1 MQKLGLLLLAAGIAV
16 PGFAATRVTVEQLE
30 HVLAAA
36 HGKPDLKVAKQLSD
50 LELSERLSA
59 AKLSRWEADS
69 PGPESRQA
77 LVALADLS
85 VFLDPPAAEIPAT
98 ATPDMDT
105 QRKIMAQAVN
115 YAVRTISKLPDF
127 FATRDTIHFENTPP
141 RQLDTGYRPLHPVAR
156 TSATLLYRN
165 GKEVVDSQAEK
176 GSLSQQAAPALTT
189 SGVFGLILGTVL
201 VDSSHGKLVWSRWE
215 QAAAGAEAVFHYAV
229 SREQSHYRVEFCCV
243 PGGPGNGAFKQLSGY
258 HGEIAV
264 DPLNGAVLRLT
275 LEADLQPTD
284 PLVRSDIVVEYGP
297 VEIGGKTYICPIKS
311 VSITVSPALASDASE
326 MQRYRGKLL
335 DKDNWAARE
344 HLQTLL
350 NDVVF
355 EQYHLF
361 RADARIL
368 SGNSAEAEMSQ
379 PASSPTA
386 EMSDAGSPAPAE
398 APVETAPAEISAPA
412 APAAAAVASTPA
424 ELPALEPATPEID
437 VARATGLPEAP
448 ADSQTGSTNSS
459 FTLRITGRLVD
470 VGLVAFDKKGHPVT
484 DLKPEDFEIYDNGR
498 KQTVRSFS
506 HSGSQA
512 GVESAKE
519 PGLTPGQ
526 PVFSNRRA
534 DTVDAQPAAGVMEGG
549 TTILLL
555 DPSNLAWPDLTYA
568 RGEMLRF
575 LQSLPANELV
585 GLYVMSAHGFQV
597 LQEGTADHGLLASKL
612 HGWMPRAQDLAQ
624 AQEMEQRNR
633 QQFDYVLN
641 PTDLQSVNGNI
652 NMAPDTAAM
661 VDPQLRD
668 NGSNPGRSAFPIL
681 AGVARHLASI
691 PGHKNLVW
699 AASDNVLADWSNQA
713 VASDKGGKHIE
724 GYVLRAQEALND
736 AHVSVYPLDAS
747 QLETNAI
754 DPSLLGRNVQVAPSV
769 TLPPGAQAGGQAPG
783 RITAEMQ
790 QDVHPIQAAIQEMA
804 EATGGRAFRRSG
816 EIQKN
821 LDEVIADVHAAYLLG
836 FTPDTPA
843 DDQYHLLTVKL
854 VALRGVTLRYR
865 TGYEYAKEPATL
877 KERFQRAVWQALD
890 VSEIAVSANPVAA
903 SEGAKLKLNIA
914 TNDLALKQQAEHWV
928 DKLDVFLIQRD
939 DEGLHARITGQTLT
953 LTLKQATYAKLLQ
966 EGIPFDQFVE
976 KKQDTGSVRI
986 VVVDENS
993 GRMGSVTIP
1002 AAALRGKS

>member
-1 MQKLGLLLLAAGIAV
+1 MQKLGLLLLAAGIAL

-30 HVLAAA
+30 HVLAAG
-36 HGKPDLKVAKQLSD
+36 HGKPDVKLAKQLSD
-50 LELSERLSA
+50 LELTERLSA

-77 LVALADLS
+77 LVALADQS
-85 VFLDPPAAEIPAT
+85 AFLDPPAAEIPAT
-98 ATPDMDT
+98 ATPDLDT
-105 QRKIMAQAVN
+105 QRKIMAQAVD

-127 FATRDTIHFENTPP
+127 FATRDTIHFEDTPP

-156 TSATLLYRN
+156 TSATLLYRD
-165 GKEVVDSQAEK
+165 GKEVVDSGAAK
-176 GSLSQQAAPALTT
+176 GSPSQQAAPALTT

-201 VDSSHGKLVWSRWE
+201 VDSSHGKLVWSHWE

-229 SREQSHYRVEFCCV
+229 PREQSHYRVEFCCV
-243 PGGPGNGAFKQLSGY
+243 RGDHGNGAFKRLSGY
-258 HGEIAV
+258 HGEITV

-311 VSITVSPALASDASE
+311 VSITVSPALASDAAE

-335 DKDNWAARE
+335 DKDNRDTRE

-361 RADARIL
+361 RAEARIL
-368 SGNSAEAEMSQ
+368 SGNSAEAEMNQ

-398 APVETAPAEISAPA
+398 APVETAPAEASAPVAPA
-412 APAAAAVASTPA
+412 APAAASTPA
-424 ELPALEPATPEID
+424 EPPAPEPATPEIN
-437 VARATGLPEAP
+437 VAQATGLPEPP
-448 ADSQTGSTNSS
+448 ANPQTGSTNSS
-459 FTLRITGRLVD
+459 FTLRMTARLVD

-506 HSGSQA
+506 QA

-519 PGLTPGQ
+519 SGLTPGQ

-534 DTVDAQPAAGVMEGG
+534 DRVDAQPGAGVTEGS

-568 RGEMLRF
+568 RGEILRF
-575 LQSLPANELV
+575 LQSLPANEVV
-585 GLYVMSAHGFQV
+585 GLYVMNAHGFQV
-597 LQEGTADHGLLASKL
+597 LEERTADHALLASKL
-612 HGWMPRAQDLAQ
+612 HGWMPSAQDLAQ

-641 PTDLQSVNGNI
+641 PTDLQFVNGNI
-652 NMAPDTAAM
+652 NMAPDTATM

-681 AGVARHLASI
+681 AGVARHLAVI

-699 AASDNVLADWSNQA
+699 ITSDNVLADWTNQA
-713 VASDKGGKHIE
+713 VGSDKGSKHVE

-754 DPSLLGRNVQVAPSV
+754 DPSLLGRNVQLSPSV
-769 TLPPGAQAGGQAPG
+769 TAPPGAQAGGQAPG
-783 RITAEMQ
+783 RVAAEMQ
-790 QDVHPIQAAIQEMA
+790 QDLHPIQAAIQEMA
-804 EATGGRAFRRSG
+804 EATGGRAFRRNG
-816 EIQKN
+816 QIAKN
-821 LDEVIADVHAAYLLG
+821 LDEVIADGRAAYLLG

-854 VALRGVTLRYR
+854 AARRGVTLRYR

-903 SEGAKLKLNIA
+903 SEGATVKLNIA

-953 LTLKQATYAKLLQ
+953 LTLKPATYAKLLQ
-966 EGIPFDQFVE
+966 EGIPFDQYIE
-976 KKQDTGSVRI
+976 KKPDAGSMRI
-986 VVVDENS
+986 IVVDENS

>member
-1 MQKLGLLLLAAGIAV
+1 MQKLGLLLLAAGIAL

-30 HVLAAA
+30 HVLAAG
-36 HGKPDLKVAKQLSD
+36 HGKPDVKLAKQLSD
-50 LELSERLSA
+50 LELTERLSA

-77 LVALADLS
+77 LVALADQS
-85 VFLDPPAAEIPAT
+85 AFLDPPAAEIPAT
-98 ATPDMDT
+98 ATPDLDT
-105 QRKIMAQAVN
+105 QRKIMAQAVD

-127 FATRDTIHFENTPP
+127 FATRDTIHFEDTPP

-156 TSATLLYRN
+156 TSATLLYRD
-165 GKEVVDSQAEK
+165 GKEVVDSGAAK
-176 GSLSQQAAPALTT
+176 GSPSQQAAPALTT

-201 VDSSHGKLVWSRWE
+201 VDSSHGKLVWSHWE

-229 SREQSHYRVEFCCV
+229 PREQSHYRVEFCCV
-243 PGGPGNGAFKQLSGY
+243 RGDHGNGAFKRLSGY
-258 HGEIAV
+258 HGEITV

-368 SGNSAEAEMSQ
+368 TGNSAEAEMKQ

-398 APVETAPAEISAPA
+398 APVEPTPAEASAPVAPA
-412 APAAAAVASTPA
+412 APAAASTPA
-424 ELPALEPATPEID
+424 EPPAPEPATPEIN
-437 VARATGLPEAP
+437 VAQATGLPEPP
-448 ADSQTGSTNSS
+448 ANSQTGSTNSS
-459 FTLRITGRLVD
+459 FTLRMTARLVD

-506 HSGSQA
+506 QA

-519 PGLTPGQ
+519 SGLTPGQ

-534 DTVDAQPAAGVMEGG
+534 DRVDAQPGAGVTEGS

-555 DPSNLAWPDLTYA
+555 DPGNLAWPDLTYA
-568 RGEMLRF
+568 RGEILRF
-575 LQSLPANELV
+575 LQSLPANEVV
-585 GLYVMSAHGFQV
+585 GLYVMNAHGFQV
-597 LQEGTADHGLLASKL
+597 LEERTADHALLASKL
-612 HGWMPRAQDLAQ
+612 HGWMPSAQDLAQ

-641 PTDLQSVNGNI
+641 PTDLQFVNGNI
-652 NMAPDTAAM
+652 NMAPDTATM

-681 AGVARHLASI
+681 AGVARHLAVI

-699 AASDNVLADWSNQA
+699 ITSDNVLADWTNQA
-713 VASDKGGKHIE
+713 VGSDKGSKHVE

-754 DPSLLGRNVQVAPSV
+754 DPSLLGRNVQLSPSV
-769 TLPPGAQAGGQAPG
+769 TAPPGAQAGGQAPG
-783 RITAEMQ
+783 RVAAEMQ
-790 QDVHPIQAAIQEMA
+790 QDLHPIQAAIQEMA
-804 EATGGRAFRRSG
+804 EATGGRAFRRNG
-816 EIQKN
+816 QIAKN
-821 LDEVIADVHAAYLLG
+821 LDEVIADGRAAYLLG

-854 VALRGVTLRYR
+854 AARRGVTLRYR

-903 SEGAKLKLNIA
+903 SEGATVKLNIA

-953 LTLKQATYAKLLQ
+953 LTLKPATYAKLLQ
-966 EGIPFDQFVE
+966 EGIPFDQYIE
-976 KKQDTGSVRI
+976 KKPDAGSMRI
-986 VVVDENS
+986 IVVDENS

>member
-1 MQKLGLLLLAAGIAV
+1 MQKLGLLLLAAGIAL

-30 HVLAAA
+30 HVLAAG
-36 HGKPDLKVAKQLSD
+36 HGKPDVKLAKQLSD
-50 LELSERLSA
+50 LELTERLSA

-77 LVALADLS
+77 LVALADQS
-85 VFLDPPAAEIPAT
+85 AFLDPPAAEIPAT
-98 ATPDMDT
+98 ATPDLDT
-105 QRKIMAQAVN
+105 QRKIMAQAVD

-127 FATRDTIHFENTPP
+127 FATRDTIHFEDTPP

-156 TSATLLYRN
+156 TSATLLYRD
-165 GKEVVDSQAEK
+165 GKEVVDSGAAK
-176 GSLSQQAAPALTT
+176 GSPSQQAAPALTT

-201 VDSSHGKLVWSRWE
+201 VDSSHGKLVWSHWE

-229 SREQSHYRVEFCCV
+229 PREQSHYRVEFCCV
-243 PGGPGNGAFKQLSGY
+243 RGDHGNGAFKRLSGY
-258 HGEIAV
+258 HGEITV

-361 RADARIL
+361 RAEARIL
-368 SGNSAEAEMSQ
+368 SGNSAEAEMNQ

-398 APVETAPAEISAPA
+398 APVETAPAEASAPV
-412 APAAAAVASTPA
+412 APATPAAASTPA
-424 ELPALEPATPEID
+424 EPPAPEPATPEIN
-437 VARATGLPEAP
+437 VAQATGLPEPP
-448 ADSQTGSTNSS
+448 ANPQTGSTNSS
-459 FTLRITGRLVD
+459 FTLRMTARLVD

-506 HSGSQA
+506 QA

-519 PGLTPGQ
+519 SGLTPGQ

-534 DTVDAQPAAGVMEGG
+534 DRVDAQPGAGVTEGS

-555 DPSNLAWPDLTYA
+555 DPGNLAWPDLTYA
-568 RGEMLRF
+568 RGEILRF
-575 LQSLPANELV
+575 LQSLPANEVV
-585 GLYVMSAHGFQV
+585 GLYVMNAHGFQV
-597 LQEGTADHGLLASKL
+597 LEERTADHALLASKL
-612 HGWMPRAQDLAQ
+612 HGWMPSAQDLAQ

-641 PTDLQSVNGNI
+641 PTDLQFVNGNI
-652 NMAPDTAAM
+652 NMAPDTATM

-681 AGVARHLASI
+681 AGVARHLAVI

-699 AASDNVLADWSNQA
+699 ITSDNVLADWTNQA
-713 VASDKGGKHIE
+713 VGSDKGSKHVE

-754 DPSLLGRNVQVAPSV
+754 DPSLLGRNVQLSPSV
-769 TLPPGAQAGGQAPG
+769 TAPPGAQAGGQAPG
-783 RITAEMQ
+783 RVAAEMQ
-790 QDVHPIQAAIQEMA
+790 QDLHPIQAAIQEMA
-804 EATGGRAFRRSG
+804 EATGGRAFRRNG
-816 EIQKN
+816 QIAKN
-821 LDEVIADVHAAYLLG
+821 LDEVIADGRAAYLLG

-854 VALRGVTLRYR
+854 AARRGVTLRYR

-903 SEGAKLKLNIA
+903 SEGTTVKLNIA

-953 LTLKQATYAKLLQ
+953 LTLKPATYAKLLQ
-966 EGIPFDQFVE
+966 EGIPFDQYIE
-976 KKQDTGSVRI
+976 KKPDAGSMRI
-986 VVVDENS
+986 IVVDENS

>member
-1 MQKLGLLLLAAGIAV
+1 MQKLGLLLLAAGIAL

-30 HVLAAA
+30 HVLAAG
-36 HGKPDLKVAKQLSD
+36 HGKPDVKLAKQLSD
-50 LELSERLSA
+50 LELTERLSA

-77 LVALADLS
+77 LVALADQS
-85 VFLDPPAAEIPAT
+85 AFLDPPAAEIPAT
-98 ATPDMDT
+98 ATPDLDT
-105 QRKIMAQAVN
+105 QRKIMAQAVD

-127 FATRDTIHFENTPP
+127 FATRDTIHFEDTPP

-156 TSATLLYRN
+156 TSATLLYRD
-165 GKEVVDSQAEK
+165 GKEVVDSGAAK
-176 GSLSQQAAPALTT
+176 GSPSQQAAPALTT

-201 VDSSHGKLVWSRWE
+201 VDSSHGKLVWSHWE

-229 SREQSHYRVEFCCV
+229 PREQSHYRVEFCCV
-243 PGGPGNGAFKQLSGY
+243 RGDHGNGAFKRLSGY
-258 HGEIAV
+258 HGEITV

-335 DKDNWAARE
+335 DKDNRAARE

-368 SGNSAEAEMSQ
+368 TGNSAEAEMKQ

-398 APVETAPAEISAPA
+398 APVETAPAEASAPV
-412 APAAAAVASTPA
+412 APATPAAASTPA
-424 ELPALEPATPEID
+424 EPPAPEPATPEIN
-437 VARATGLPEAP
+437 VAQATGLPEPP
-448 ADSQTGSTNSS
+448 ANPQTGSTNSS
-459 FTLRITGRLVD
+459 FTLRMTARLVD

-506 HSGSQA
+506 QA

-519 PGLTPGQ
+519 SGLTPGQ

-534 DTVDAQPAAGVMEGG
+534 DRVDAQPGAGVTEGS

-555 DPSNLAWPDLTYA
+555 DPGNLAWPDLTYA
-568 RGEMLRF
+568 RGEILRF
-575 LQSLPANELV
+575 LQSLPANEVV
-585 GLYVMSAHGFQV
+585 GLYVMNAHGFQV
-597 LQEGTADHGLLASKL
+597 LEERTADHALLASKL
-612 HGWMPRAQDLAQ
+612 HGWMPSAQDLAQ

-641 PTDLQSVNGNI
+641 PTDLQFVNGNI
-652 NMAPDTAAM
+652 NMAPDTATM

-681 AGVARHLASI
+681 AGVARHLAVI

-699 AASDNVLADWSNQA
+699 ITSDNVLADWTNQA
-713 VASDKGGKHIE
+713 VGSDKGSKHVE

-754 DPSLLGRNVQVAPSV
+754 DPSLLGRNVQLSPSV
-769 TLPPGAQAGGQAPG
+769 TAPPGAQAGGQAPG
-783 RITAEMQ
+783 RVAAEMQ
-790 QDVHPIQAAIQEMA
+790 QDLHPIQAAIQEMA
-804 EATGGRAFRRSG
+804 EATGGRAFRRNG
-816 EIQKN
+816 QIAKN
-821 LDEVIADVHAAYLLG
+821 LDEVIADGRAAYLLG

-854 VALRGVTLRYR
+854 AARRGVTLRYR

-903 SEGAKLKLNIA
+903 SEGTTVKLNIA

-953 LTLKQATYAKLLQ
+953 LTLKPATYAKLLQ
-966 EGIPFDQFVE
+966 EGIPFDQYIE
-976 KKQDTGSVRI
+976 KKPDAGSMRI
-986 VVVDENS
+986 IVVDENS

>member
-1 MQKLGLLLLAAGIAV
+1 MQKLGLLLLAAGIAL

-30 HVLAAA
+30 HVLAAG
-36 HGKPDLKVAKQLSD
+36 HGKPDVKLAKQLSD
-50 LELSERLSA
+50 LELTERLSA

-77 LVALADLS
+77 LVALADQS
-85 VFLDPPAAEIPAT
+85 AFLDPPAAEIPAT
-98 ATPDMDT
+98 ATPDLDT
-105 QRKIMAQAVN
+105 QRKIMVQAVD

-127 FATRDTIHFENTPP
+127 FATRDTIHFEDTPP

-156 TSATLLYRN
+156 TSATLLYRD
-165 GKEVVDSQAEK
+165 GKEVVDSGAAK
-176 GSLSQQAAPALTT
+176 GSPSQQAAPALTT

-201 VDSSHGKLVWSRWE
+201 VDSSHGKLVWSHWE

-229 SREQSHYRVEFCCV
+229 PREQSHYRVEFCCV
-243 PGGPGNGAFKQLSGY
+243 RGDHGNGAFKRLSGY
-258 HGEIAV
+258 HGEITV

-368 SGNSAEAEMSQ
+368 TGNSAEAEMNQ

-398 APVETAPAEISAPA
+398 APVETAPAEASAPV
-412 APAAAAVASTPA
+412 APATPAAASTPA
-424 ELPALEPATPEID
+424 EPPAPEPATPEIN
-437 VARATGLPEAP
+437 VAQATGLPEAP
-448 ADSQTGSTNSS
+448 ANSQTGSTNSS
-459 FTLRITGRLVD
+459 FTLRMTARLVD

-506 HSGSQA
+506 QA

-519 PGLTPGQ
+519 SGLTPGQ

-534 DTVDAQPAAGVMEGG
+534 DRVDAQPGAGVTEGS

-568 RGEMLRF
+568 RGEILRF
-575 LQSLPANELV
+575 LQSLPANEVV
-585 GLYVMSAHGFQV
+585 GLYVMNAHGFQV
-597 LQEGTADHGLLASKL
+597 LEERTADHALLASKL
-612 HGWMPRAQDLAQ
+612 HGWMPSAQDLAQ

-641 PTDLQSVNGNI
+641 PTDLQFVNGNI
-652 NMAPDTAAM
+652 NMAPDTATM

-681 AGVARHLASI
+681 AGVARHLAVI

-699 AASDNVLADWSNQA
+699 ITSDNVLADWTNQA
-713 VASDKGGKHIE
+713 VGSDKGSKHVE

-754 DPSLLGRNVQVAPSV
+754 DPSLLGRNVQLSPSV
-769 TLPPGAQAGGQAPG
+769 TAPPGAQAGGQAPG
-783 RITAEMQ
+783 RVAAEMQ
-790 QDVHPIQAAIQEMA
+790 QDLHPIQAAIQEMA
-804 EATGGRAFRRSG
+804 EATGGRAFRRNG
-816 EIQKN
+816 QIAKN
-821 LDEVIADVHAAYLLG
+821 LDEVIADGRAAYLLG

-854 VALRGVTLRYR
+854 AARRGVTLRYR

-903 SEGAKLKLNIA
+903 SEGATVKLNIA

-953 LTLKQATYAKLLQ
+953 LTLKPATYAKLLQ
-966 EGIPFDQFVE
+966 EGIPFDQYIE
-976 KKQDTGSVRI
+976 KKPDAGSMRI
-986 VVVDENS
+986 IVVDENS

>member
-1 MQKLGLLLLAAGIAV
+1 MQKLGLLLLAAGIAL

-30 HVLAAA
+30 HVLAAG
-36 HGKPDLKVAKQLSD
+36 HGKPDVKLAKQLSD
-50 LELSERLSA
+50 LELTERLSA

-77 LVALADLS
+77 LVALADQS
-85 VFLDPPAAEIPAT
+85 AFLDPPAAEIPAT
-98 ATPDMDT
+98 ATPDLDT
-105 QRKIMAQAVN
+105 QRKIMAQAVD

-127 FATRDTIHFENTPP
+127 FATRDTIHFEDTPP

-156 TSATLLYRN
+156 TSATLLYRD
-165 GKEVVDSQAEK
+165 GKEVVDSGAAK
-176 GSLSQQAAPALTT
+176 GSPSQQAAPALTT

-201 VDSSHGKLVWSRWE
+201 VDSSHGKLVWSHWE

-229 SREQSHYRVEFCCV
+229 PREQSHYRVEFCCV
-243 PGGPGNGAFKQLSGY
+243 RGDHGNGAFKRLSGY
-258 HGEIAV
+258 HGEITV

-361 RADARIL
+361 RAEARIL
-368 SGNSAEAEMSQ
+368 SGNSAEAEMNQ

-398 APVETAPAEISAPA
+398 APVETAPAEASAPVAPA
-412 APAAAAVASTPA
+412 APAAASTPA
-424 ELPALEPATPEID
+424 EPPAPEPATPEIN
-437 VARATGLPEAP
+437 VAQATGLPEAP
-448 ADSQTGSTNSS
+448 ANSQTGSTNSS
-459 FTLRITGRLVD
+459 FTLRMTARLVD

-506 HSGSQA
+506 QA

-519 PGLTPGQ
+519 SGLTPGQ

-534 DTVDAQPAAGVMEGG
+534 DRVDAQPGAGVTEGS

-568 RGEMLRF
+568 RGEILRF
-575 LQSLPANELV
+575 LQSLPANEVV
-585 GLYVMSAHGFQV
+585 GLYVMNAHGFQV
-597 LQEGTADHGLLASKL
+597 LEERTADHALLASKL
-612 HGWMPRAQDLAQ
+612 HGWMPSAQDLAQ

-641 PTDLQSVNGNI
+641 PTDLQFVNGNI
-652 NMAPDTAAM
+652 NMAPDTATM

-681 AGVARHLASI
+681 AGVARHLAVI

-699 AASDNVLADWSNQA
+699 ITSDNVLADWTNQA
-713 VASDKGGKHIE
+713 VGSDKGSKHVE

-754 DPSLLGRNVQVAPSV
+754 DPSLLGRNVQLSPSV
-769 TLPPGAQAGGQAPG
+769 TAPPGAQAGGQAPG
-783 RITAEMQ
+783 RVAAEMQ
-790 QDVHPIQAAIQEMA
+790 QDLHPIQAAIQEMA
-804 EATGGRAFRRSG
+804 EATGGRAFRRNG
-816 EIQKN
+816 QIAKN
-821 LDEVIADVHAAYLLG
+821 LDEVIADGRAAYLLG

-854 VALRGVTLRYR
+854 AARRGVTLRYR

-903 SEGAKLKLNIA
+903 SEGATVKLNIA

-953 LTLKQATYAKLLQ
+953 LTLKPATYAKLLQ
-966 EGIPFDQFVE
+966 EGIPFDQYIE
-976 KKQDTGSVRI
+976 KKPDAGSMRI
-986 VVVDENS
+986 IVVDENS

>member
-1 MQKLGLLLLAAGIAV
+1 MQKLGLLLLAAGIAL

-30 HVLAAA
+30 HVLAAG
-36 HGKPDLKVAKQLSD
+36 HGKPDVKLAKQLSD
-50 LELSERLSA
+50 LELTERLSA

-77 LVALADLS
+77 LVALADQS
-85 VFLDPPAAEIPAT
+85 AFLDPPAAEIPAT
-98 ATPDMDT
+98 ATPDLDT
-105 QRKIMAQAVN
+105 QRKIMAQAVD

-127 FATRDTIHFENTPP
+127 FATRDTIHFEDTPP

-156 TSATLLYRN
+156 TSATLLYRD
-165 GKEVVDSQAEK
+165 GKEVVDSGAAK
-176 GSLSQQAAPALTT
+176 GSPSQQAAPALTT

-201 VDSSHGKLVWSRWE
+201 VDSSHGKLVWSHWE

-229 SREQSHYRVEFCCV
+229 PREQSHYRVEFCCV
-243 PGGPGNGAFKQLSGY
+243 RGDHGNGAFKRLSGY
-258 HGEIAV
+258 HGEITV

-311 VSITVSPALASDASE
+311 VSITVSPALASDADE

-335 DKDNWAARE
+335 DKDNRDTRE

-368 SGNSAEAEMSQ
+368 TGNSAEAEMKQ

-398 APVETAPAEISAPA
+398 APVETAPAEASAPV
-412 APAAAAVASTPA
+412 APATPAAASTPA
-424 ELPALEPATPEID
+424 EPPAPEPATPEIN
-437 VARATGLPEAP
+437 VAQATGLPEPP
-448 ADSQTGSTNSS
+448 ANPQTGSTNSS
-459 FTLRITGRLVD
+459 FTLRMTARLVD

-506 HSGSQA
+506 QA

-519 PGLTPGQ
+519 SGLTPGQ

-534 DTVDAQPAAGVMEGG
+534 DRVDAQPGAGVTEGS

-555 DPSNLAWPDLTYA
+555 DPGNLAWPDLTYA
-568 RGEMLRF
+568 RGEILRF
-575 LQSLPANELV
+575 LQSLPANEVV
-585 GLYVMSAHGFQV
+585 GLYVMNAHGFQV
-597 LQEGTADHGLLASKL
+597 LEERTADHALLASKL
-612 HGWMPRAQDLAQ
+612 HGWMPSAQDLAQ

-641 PTDLQSVNGNI
+641 PTDLQFVNGNI
-652 NMAPDTAAM
+652 NMAPDTATM

-681 AGVARHLASI
+681 AGVARHLAVI

-699 AASDNVLADWSNQA
+699 ITSDNVLADWTNQA
-713 VASDKGGKHIE
+713 VGSDKGSKHVE

-754 DPSLLGRNVQVAPSV
+754 DPSLLGRNVQLSPSV
-769 TLPPGAQAGGQAPG
+769 TAPPGAQAGGQAPG
-783 RITAEMQ
+783 RVAAEMQ
-790 QDVHPIQAAIQEMA
+790 QDLHPIQAAIQEMA
-804 EATGGRAFRRSG
+804 EATGGRAFRRNG
-816 EIQKN
+816 QIAKN
-821 LDEVIADVHAAYLLG
+821 LDEVIADGRAAYLLG

-854 VALRGVTLRYR
+854 AARRGVTLRYR

-903 SEGAKLKLNIA
+903 SEGATVKLNIA

-953 LTLKQATYAKLLQ
+953 LTLKPATYAKLLQ
-966 EGIPFDQFVE
+966 EGIPFDQYIE
-976 KKQDTGSVRI
+976 KKPDAGSMRI
-986 VVVDENS
+986 IVVDENS

>member
-1 MQKLGLLLLAAGIAV
+1 MQKLGLLLLAAGIAL

-30 HVLAAA
+30 HVLAAG
-36 HGKPDLKVAKQLSD
+36 HGKPDVKLAKQLSD
-50 LELSERLSA
+50 LELTERLSA

-77 LVALADLS
+77 LVALADQS
-85 VFLDPPAAEIPAT
+85 AFLDPPAAEIPAT
-98 ATPDMDT
+98 ATPDLDT
-105 QRKIMAQAVN
+105 QRKIMAQAVD

-127 FATRDTIHFENTPP
+127 FATRDTIHFEDTPP

-156 TSATLLYRN
+156 TSATLLYRD
-165 GKEVVDSQAEK
+165 GKEVVDSGAAK
-176 GSLSQQAAPALTT
+176 GSPSQQAAPALTT

-201 VDSSHGKLVWSRWE
+201 VDSSHGKLVWSHWE

-229 SREQSHYRVEFCCV
+229 PREQSHYRVEFCCV
-243 PGGPGNGAFKQLSGY
+243 RGDHGNGAFKRLSGY
-258 HGEIAV
+258 HGEITV

-368 SGNSAEAEMSQ
+368 TGNSAEAEMKQ

-398 APVETAPAEISAPA
+398 APVEPTPAEASAPVAPA
-412 APAAAAVASTPA
+412 APAAASTPA
-424 ELPALEPATPEID
+424 EPPAPEPATPEIN
-437 VARATGLPEAP
+437 VAQATGLPEPP
-448 ADSQTGSTNSS
+448 ANPQTGSTNSS
-459 FTLRITGRLVD
+459 FTLRMTARLVD

-506 HSGSQA
+506 QA

-519 PGLTPGQ
+519 SGLTPGQ

-534 DTVDAQPAAGVMEGG
+534 DRVDAQPGAGVTEGS

-555 DPSNLAWPDLTYA
+555 DPGNLAWPDLTYA
-568 RGEMLRF
+568 RGEILRF
-575 LQSLPANELV
+575 LQSLPANEVV
-585 GLYVMSAHGFQV
+585 GLYVMNAHGFQV
-597 LQEGTADHGLLASKL
+597 LEERTADHALLASKL
-612 HGWMPRAQDLAQ
+612 HGWMPSAQDLAQ

-641 PTDLQSVNGNI
+641 PTDLQFVNGNI
-652 NMAPDTAAM
+652 NMAPDTATM

-681 AGVARHLASI
+681 AGVARHLAVI

-699 AASDNVLADWSNQA
+699 ITSDNVLADWTNQA
-713 VASDKGGKHIE
+713 VGSDKGSKHVE

-754 DPSLLGRNVQVAPSV
+754 DPSLLGRNVQLSPSV
-769 TLPPGAQAGGQAPG
+769 TAPPGAQAGGQAPG
-783 RITAEMQ
+783 RVAAEMQ
-790 QDVHPIQAAIQEMA
+790 QDLHPIQAAIQEMA
-804 EATGGRAFRRSG
+804 EATGGRAFRRNG
-816 EIQKN
+816 QIAKN
-821 LDEVIADVHAAYLLG
+821 LDEVIADGRAAYLLG

-854 VALRGVTLRYR
+854 AARRGVTLRYR

-903 SEGAKLKLNIA
+903 SEGATVKLNIA

-953 LTLKQATYAKLLQ
+953 LTLKPATYAKLLQ
-966 EGIPFDQFVE
+966 EGIPFDQYIE
-976 KKQDTGSVRI
+976 KKPDAGSMRI
-986 VVVDENS
+986 IVVDENS

>member
-1 MQKLGLLLLAAGIAV
+1 MQKLGLLLLAAGIAL

-30 HVLAAA
+30 HVLAAG
-36 HGKPDLKVAKQLSD
+36 HGKPDVKLAKQLSD
-50 LELSERLSA
+50 LELTERLSA

-77 LVALADLS
+77 LVALADQS
-85 VFLDPPAAEIPAT
+85 AFLDPPAAEIPAT
-98 ATPDMDT
+98 ATPDLDT
-105 QRKIMAQAVN
+105 QRKIMAQAVD

-127 FATRDTIHFENTPP
+127 FATRDTIHFEDTPP

-156 TSATLLYRN
+156 TSATLLYRD
-165 GKEVVDSQAEK
+165 GKEVVDSGAAK
-176 GSLSQQAAPALTT
+176 GSPSQQAAPALTT

-201 VDSSHGKLVWSRWE
+201 VDSSHGKLVWSHWE

-229 SREQSHYRVEFCCV
+229 PREQSHYRVEFCCV
-243 PGGPGNGAFKQLSGY
+243 RGDHGNGAFKQLSGY
-258 HGEIAV
+258 HGEITV

-361 RADARIL
+361 RAEARIL
-368 SGNSAEAEMSQ
+368 SGNSAEAEMNQ

-398 APVETAPAEISAPA
+398 APVETAPAEASAPV
-412 APAAAAVASTPA
+412 APATPAAASTPA
-424 ELPALEPATPEID
+424 EPPAPEPATPEIN
-437 VARATGLPEAP
+437 VAQATGLPEPP
-448 ADSQTGSTNSS
+448 ANPQTGSTNSS
-459 FTLRITGRLVD
+459 FTLRMTARLVD

-506 HSGSQA
+506 QA

-519 PGLTPGQ
+519 SGLTPGQ

-534 DTVDAQPAAGVMEGG
+534 DRVDAQPGAGVTEGS

-555 DPSNLAWPDLTYA
+555 DPGNLAWPDLTYA
-568 RGEMLRF
+568 RGEILRF
-575 LQSLPANELV
+575 LQSLPANEVV
-585 GLYVMSAHGFQV
+585 GLYAMNAHGFQV
-597 LQEGTADHGLLASKL
+597 LEERTADHALLASKL
-612 HGWMPRAQDLAQ
+612 HGWMPSAQDLAQ

-641 PTDLQSVNGNI
+641 PTDLQFVNGNI
-652 NMAPDTAAM
+652 NMAPDTATM

-681 AGVARHLASI
+681 AGVARHLAVI

-699 AASDNVLADWSNQA
+699 ITSDNVLADWTNQA
-713 VASDKGGKHIE
+713 VGSDKGSKHVE

-754 DPSLLGRNVQVAPSV
+754 DPSLLGRNVQLSPSV
-769 TLPPGAQAGGQAPG
+769 TAPPGAQAGGQAPG
-783 RITAEMQ
+783 RVAAEMQ
-790 QDVHPIQAAIQEMA
+790 QDLHPIQAAIQEMA
-804 EATGGRAFRRSG
+804 EATGGRAFRRNG
-816 EIQKN
+816 QIAKN
-821 LDEVIADVHAAYLLG
+821 LDEVIADGRAAYLLG

-854 VALRGVTLRYR
+854 AARRGVTLRYR

-903 SEGAKLKLNIA
+903 SEGATVKLNIA

-953 LTLKQATYAKLLQ
+953 LTLKPATYAKLLQ
-966 EGIPFDQFVE
+966 EGIPFDQYIE
-976 KKQDTGSVRI
+976 KKPDAGSMRI
-986 VVVDENS
+986 IVVDENS

>member
-1 MQKLGLLLLAAGIAV
+1 MQKLGLLLLAAGIAL

-30 HVLAAA
+30 HVLAAG
-36 HGKPDLKVAKQLSD
+36 HGKPDVKLAKQLSD
-50 LELSERLSA
+50 LELTERLSA

-77 LVALADLS
+77 LVALADQS
-85 VFLDPPAAEIPAT
+85 AFLDPPAAEIPAT
-98 ATPDMDT
+98 ATPDLDT
-105 QRKIMAQAVN
+105 QRKIMAQAVD

-127 FATRDTIHFENTPP
+127 FATRDTIHFEDTPP

-156 TSATLLYRN
+156 TSATLLYRD
-165 GKEVVDSQAEK
+165 GKEVVDSGAAK
-176 GSLSQQAAPALTT
+176 GSPSQQAAPALTT

-201 VDSSHGKLVWSRWE
+201 VDSSHGKLVWSHWE

-229 SREQSHYRVEFCCV
+229 PREQSHYRVEFCCV
-243 PGGPGNGAFKQLSGY
+243 RGDHGNGAFKQLSGY
-258 HGEIAV
+258 HGEITV

-335 DKDNWAARE
+335 DKDNRDTRE

-368 SGNSAEAEMSQ
+368 TGNSAEAEMKQ

-398 APVETAPAEISAPA
+398 APVETAPAEASAPV
-412 APAAAAVASTPA
+412 APATPAAASTPA
-424 ELPALEPATPEID
+424 EPPAPEPATPEIN
-437 VARATGLPEAP
+437 VAQATGLPEPP
-448 ADSQTGSTNSS
+448 ANPQTGSTNSS
-459 FTLRITGRLVD
+459 FTLRMTARLVD

-506 HSGSQA
+506 QA

-519 PGLTPGQ
+519 SGLTPGQ

-534 DTVDAQPAAGVMEGG
+534 DRVDAQPGAGVTEGS

-555 DPSNLAWPDLTYA
+555 DPGNLAWPDLTYA
-568 RGEMLRF
+568 RGEILRF
-575 LQSLPANELV
+575 LQSLPANEVV
-585 GLYVMSAHGFQV
+585 GLYVMNAHGFQV
-597 LQEGTADHGLLASKL
+597 LEERTADHALLASKL
-612 HGWMPRAQDLAQ
+612 HGWMPSAQDLAQ

-641 PTDLQSVNGNI
+641 PTDLQFVNGNI
-652 NMAPDTAAM
+652 NMAPDTATM

-681 AGVARHLASI
+681 AGVARHLAVI

-699 AASDNVLADWSNQA
+699 ITSDNVLADWTNQA
-713 VASDKGGKHIE
+713 VGSDKGSKHVE

-754 DPSLLGRNVQVAPSV
+754 DPSLLGRNVQLSPSV
-769 TLPPGAQAGGQAPG
+769 TAPPGAQAGGQAPG
-783 RITAEMQ
+783 RVAAEMQ
-790 QDVHPIQAAIQEMA
+790 QDLHPIQAAIQEMA
-804 EATGGRAFRRSG
+804 EATGGRAFRRNG
-816 EIQKN
+816 QIAKN
-821 LDEVIADVHAAYLLG
+821 LDEVIADGRAAYLLG

-854 VALRGVTLRYR
+854 AARRGVTLRYR

-903 SEGAKLKLNIA
+903 SEGTTVKLNIA

-953 LTLKQATYAKLLQ
+953 LTLKPATYAKLLQ
-966 EGIPFDQFVE
+966 EGIPFDQYIE
-976 KKQDTGSVRI
+976 KKPDAGSMRI
-986 VVVDENS
+986 IVVDENS